1 MKTLLKSALVAGLML
16 GTAYPA
22 LAAKPAPA
30 AAAPTTTTNSGPLVP
45 GVAVASLDAVIANS
59 NAQRTA
65 AQQRPVTYKAQ
76 IDAYQAKGTAVQNQ
90 LKPLV
95 DKFNKDRAAPGA
107 NQAALQQQAQTI
119 QDIQNKAEQDM
130 NQIVQPVAYSEA
142 YVNEQIEGKLDQAV
156 KNAMAK
162 KNISLLLSPQAIV
175 ALNNNGYNLNPD
187 ILNELNTLIPSAQ
200 LVPPQG
206 WEPRQIRE
214 ARAQQAQQQG
224 GAAPAP
230 AATAPKPASG
240 PQPEGR

>member
-1 MKTLLKSALVAGLML
+1 MKTLLKSALKASALAGLVL
-16 GTAYPA
+16 GAAHPA
-22 LAAKPAPA
+22 LAQKAAPA
-30 AAAPTTTTNSGPLVP
+30 AASGPLVP
-45 GVAVASLDAVIANS
+45 GLAVASLDAVIANS

-95 DKFNKDRAAPGA
+95 DKFNADRAKPGA
-107 NQAALQQQAQTI
+107 NQAALQQQAAAI

-162 KNISLLLSPQAIV
+162 KNISILLSPQAVV

-187 ILNELNTLIPSAQ
+187 ILNELNTLLPSAQ
-200 LVPPQG
+200 LVPPAG

-214 ARAQQAQQQG
+214 ARAQQ
-224 GAAPAP
+224 GAAPA
-230 AATAPKPASG
+230 ATKPATPS
-240 PQPEGR
+240 PKAPEGR